1 MEKCN
6 NNLEGDVTTIP
17 HSLTFVLLEK
27 QNSIS
32 SAYKLIAFMSIEEKA
47 DTIPIGPIHGGDT
60 VLRINGL
67 FDVYLPS
74 SGVEAIR

>member
-1 MEKCN
+1 MH
-6 NNLEGDVTTIP
+6 I
-17 HSLTFVLLEK
+17 SLF
-27 QNSIS
+27 
-32 SAYKLIAFMSIEEKA
+32 IAFMSIEEKA